1 MRSATHLQKR
11 SVAIATALI
20 LLSVG
25 LLAQHHEAEAA
36 HVREQSGRM
45 VHAQSLAE
53 HHDASS
59 NAHMHGREV
68 HRHAGECS
76 LLAIAHAPAHHA
88 AAPVITATA
97 TTTSHVETSP
107 PAVVQSIAA
116 YRFAPK
122 TSPPLAR

>member
-1 MRSATHLQKR
+1 MRRATQLQKR

-25 LLAQHHEAEAA
+25 LLARHHEAEAA

-45 VHAQSLAE
+45 VHAQALAE

-68 HRHAGECS
+68 HSHSGDCS
-76 LLAIAHAPAHHA
+76 LLAIAHAPALHVYAPIVA
-88 AAPVITATA
+88 AVATL
-97 TTTSHVETSP
+97 TSHVETSP
-107 PAVVQSIAA
+107 PAVVRSIAA